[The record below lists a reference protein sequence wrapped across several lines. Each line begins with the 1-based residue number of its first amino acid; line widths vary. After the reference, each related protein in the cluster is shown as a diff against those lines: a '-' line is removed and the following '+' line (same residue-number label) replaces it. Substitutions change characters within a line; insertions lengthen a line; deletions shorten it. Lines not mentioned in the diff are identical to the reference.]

1 MLLIVKASDSTIW
14 LSIQDP
20 TTLAPAGLFRDP
32 DPLRF
37 NLHLELLSQVSNC
50 GLHRCD
56 LALHISTVDV
66 PLAQLLCR
74 QRLERLS
81 RQGSQIPK
89 QVLLRLHA
97 AGRGGGLARGR
108 RGESIGG
115 GGTSPALA
123 RDLLHGPP
131 HICI

>member
-56 LALHISTVDV
+56 LALHISTVEHIQKASKLVCAVIAILPAED
-66 PLAQLLCR
+66 
-74 QRLERLS
+74 
-81 RQGSQIPK
+81 
-89 QVLLRLHA
+89 
-97 AGRGGGLARGR
+97 ARG
-108 RGESIGG
+108 S
-115 GGTSPALA
+115 
-123 RDLLHGPP
+123 
-131 HICI
+131 